1 MSDAPMFDGTKSTS
15 AKTVPALRML
25 SPQGSRRIG
34 DFAPLISLALIAGVF
49 TLLVESFWSFGTLSL
64 ILQQSAVLAIVATGL
79 TFVLL
84 CAEIDLSVGMV
95 ALLAACLCGVL
106 WEQPFAAGAKGAGS
120 ESVGYLTAA
129 LVIVVPLLVAT
140 FAGWLAGR
148 LTVSSGLPS
157 FIITLAMMNI
167 ALGLARFLTRS
178 EKFAVPPFLSDVGN
192 GAWRITGGL
201 RFPQSA
207 ALAAVVMIAAHLV
220 LQHTRFGRF
229 VYMTGGNREAAR
241 LAGVRTDRVV
251 VSCLAICGLTA
262 AIGGLVNAGRLNSV
276 SLDQNADLLLD
287 AVACVVLGG
296 TSLFGGEGSIGRTL
310 IGVLTFTTLK
320 VGLNLTNVE
329 RLIKNSPLS
338 EGAKTDWLTASW
350 VTQFDLLRPFLLGV
364 VLLLALVIHGRLVKH
379 RD

>member
-1 MSDAPMFDGTKSTS
+1 MPDSAARTEPAPKSFS
-15 AKTVPALRML
+15 APAYRL
-25 SPQGSRRIG
+25 G
-34 DFAPLISLALIAGVF
+34 DFAPVISLALIVLVF
-49 TLLVESFWSFGTLSL
+49 SLIVERFLSLGTLSL

-95 ALLAACLCGVL
+95 ALLSACLCGVL
-106 WEQPFAAGAKGAGS
+106 WEQSFAAGSKGAHAK
-120 ESVGYLTAA
+120 EVNLLTTA
-129 LVIVVPLLVAT
+129 LIVTAPIIIAV
-140 FAGWLAGR
+140 FAGWLSGR

-178 EKFAVPPFLSDVGN
+178 EKFAVPPALASLGN
-192 GAWRITGGL
+192 DAWRLFGDL
-201 RFPQSA
+201 RLPRSA
-207 ALAAVVMIAAHLV
+207 VLAAVVMLIAHLV
-220 LQHTRFGRF
+220 LQHTRFGRY
-229 VYMTGGNREAAR
+229 VYMTGGNRDAAR
-241 LAGVRTDRVV
+241 LAGVRTDKIVV
-251 VSCLAICGLTA
+251 ACLALCGLTA

-296 TSLFGGEGSIGRTL
+296 TSLFGGEGSIGRTV

-329 RLIKNSPLS
+329 RLIKSLPLS
-338 EGAKTDWLTASW
+338 PAWKENLLDASW

-364 VLLLALVIHGRLVKH
+364 VLLMALVIHGRLVK
-379 RD
+379 RRE